1 MCTSSA
7 GTLGNGGNSSSTC
20 YGGGGGGGYYG
31 GGGGSTAGGG
41 GGSSYTSPTLTT
53 AVVHTAGYRTGAN
66 GLVVLTPVCA
76 GFSGGVITGSLYGCI
91 GESDT
96 LTNPTGTTGGTWS
109 SSNPGVATIGI
120 STGVITSI
128 SAGVTV
134 VTYTVSSG
142 CGTAFAVASYT
153 VSARPSV
160 SATAT
165 YAACGS
171 EYTLTATGASS
182 FSWSPTT
189 GLSCPTC
196 STTTVDPTATTTFTV
211 IGSTGGCTGSA
222 TVTVNGNRILGHVG
236 FSSTPPD
243 TLDMKVWL
251 IRFNPTDSSI
261 TALDSMLTCL
271 DSGVAYYEF
280 ASRSAGNY
288 MVKGKMMYG
297 SYAGMSGYVPTYS
310 AASPHWSTGASVTHA
325 AATDVM
331 DITMQYG
338 TVPAGPGF
346 ISGYVVSGA
355 GKGTA
360 GDVPAPNM
368 LIYLLDATTHRP
380 ITYTYTNISG
390 GYSFSGIAY
399 GTYIIHPEEYQYNTI
414 ESAVITLSTTSGS
427 ATAVD
432 FRQYTTSRVIKPF
445 VIVTTAIGAAATTGL
460 NIYPNPTSGNLN
472 INWTNQKAGE
482 ATLVITDMIGRAVY
496 STQLNLNSTTG
507 QTSVSLNDLKT
518 GLYMISVKSDNINY
532 SGKLQIVK

>member
-1 MCTSSA
+1 
-7 GTLGNGGNSSSTC
+7 
-20 YGGGGGGGYYG
+20 
-31 GGGGSTAGGG
+31 
-41 GGSSYTSPTLTT
+41 
-53 AVVHTAGYRTGAN
+53 
-66 GLVVLTPVCA
+66 
-76 GFSGGVITGSLYGCI
+76 
-91 GESDT
+91 
-96 LTNPTGTTGGTWS
+96 
-109 SSNPGVATIGI
+109 
-120 STGVITSI
+120 
-128 SAGVTV
+128 
-134 VTYTVSSG
+134 
-142 CGTAFAVASYT
+142 
-153 VSARPSV
+153 
-160 SATAT
+160 
-165 YAACGS
+165 
-171 EYTLTATGASS
+171 
-182 FSWSPTT
+182 
-189 GLSCPTC
+189 
-196 STTTVDPTATTTFTV
+196 
-211 IGSTGGCTGSA
+211 
-222 TVTVNGNRILGHVG
+222 
-236 FSSTPPD
+236 
-243 TLDMKVWL
+243 MKVWL

-399 GTYIIHPEEYQYNTI
+399 GNYIIHPEEYQYNTI